1 MFKNLLAWTD
11 DFLSLVYP
19 RLCMACGNSLFL
31 NEDILCTRCLLQL
44 PQTGFHRQAHDN
56 QVVRSFWGRVPVEGG
71 AARYFFRKS
80 APVQRLLHNLKY
92 NHAPEIGILVGR
104 IYGRELM
111 ESEIFR
117 SVDVVVPIPLHPDKE
132 KKRGYNQAAMFA
144 RGLAQGMGRP
154 VDEKTLY
161 RAVFTETQTRKS
173 RLRRWENVRSVFAL
187 RDTTSLQGKHIL
199 LVDDVITTG
208 ATMEACILKLLEIPG
223 TRVSV
228 AAIATA
234 GRVV

>member
-1 MFKNLLAWTD
+1 MKGNLLAVVD
-11 DFLSLVYP
+11 DFLSLIYP

-31 NEDILCTRCLLQL
+31 NEDILCTRCLVQL
-44 PQTGFHRQAHDN
+44 PQTRFHLNPKDN
-56 QVVRSFWGRVPVEGG
+56 LVVRSFWGRVPVEGG

-92 NHAPEIGILVGR
+92 NHAPEIGVFVGR
-104 IYGRELM
+104 IYGRELL
-111 ESEIFR
+111 ESEVFR
-117 SVDVVVPIPLHPDKE
+117 SVDIIIPIPLHPDKE
-132 KKRGYNQAAMFA
+132 RKRGYNQATMFA
-144 RGLAQGMGRP
+144 RGLSQAMGKP
-154 VDEKTLY
+154 LDVTSLY
-161 RAVFTETQTRKS
+161 RPVFTETQTRKS
-173 RLRRWENVRSVFAL
+173 RLRRWENVKSVFAL
-187 RDTTSLQGKHIL
+187 RDSVRLGGKHIL

-208 ATMEACILKLLEIPG
+208 ATMEACINKLLEVPG

>member
-11 DFLSLVYP
+11 DFLSLIYP

>member
-1 MFKNLLAWTD
+1 MFKKLLAWTD
-11 DFLSLVYP
+11 DFLSLIYP
-19 RLCMACGNSLFL
+19 RLCMACGSSLFL
-31 NEDILCTRCLLQL
+31 NEDILCTRCLFQL
-44 PQTGFHRQAHDN
+44 PHTGFHRQAHDN
-56 QVVRSFWGRVPVEGG
+56 QVVRSFWGRVPIEGG

-80 APVQRLLHNLKY
+80 GPVQQLLHNLKY

-104 IYGRELM
+104 IYGRELL
-111 ESEIFR
+111 ESDIFR
-117 SVDVVVPIPLHPDKE
+117 SVDVIVPIPLHPDKE

-144 RGLAQGMGRP
+144 RGLGQGMGRP
-154 VDEKTLY
+154 VDDKTLY
-161 RAVFTETQTRKS
+161 RAVYTETQTRKS
-173 RLRRWENVRSVFAL
+173 RLRRWENVKSVFAL

>member
-1 MFKNLLAWTD
+1 MTGNLLALVD
-11 DFLSLVYP
+11 DFLSLIYP

-31 NEDILCTRCLLQL
+31 NEDILCTRCLVQL
-44 PQTGFHRQAHDN
+44 PQTGFHLIPKDN
-56 QVVRSFWGRVPVEGG
+56 QVIRSFWGRVPVEGG

-92 NHAPEIGILVGR
+92 NHAPEIGVFVGR
-104 IYGRELM
+104 IYGRELLQ
-111 ESEIFR
+111 SEVFG
-117 SVDVVVPIPLHPDKE
+117 SVDVIIPIPLHPDKE
-132 KKRGYNQAAMFA
+132 RKRGYNQATMFA
-144 RGLAQGMGRP
+144 RGLSQSMAKP
-154 VDEKTLY
+154 LDETSLY
-161 RAVFTETQTRKS
+161 RSVFTETQTRKS
-173 RLRRWENVRSVFAL
+173 RLRRWENVKSVFAL
-187 RDTTSLQGKHIL
+187 RDSARLEGKHIL

-208 ATMEACILKLLEIPG
+208 ATMEACINKLLEVPG

>member
-1 MFKNLLAWTD
+1 MLSKVIEYAD
-11 DFLSLVYP
+11 DFLSLIYP
-19 RLCMACGNSLFL
+19 RLCQACGNTLYL
-31 NEDILCTRCLLQL
+31 NEEIICNRCLLYL
-44 PQTGFHRQAHDN
+44 PQTGFHLNPKDN

-92 NHAPEIGILVGR
+92 GHAPEIGIFIGR
-104 IYGRELM
+104 IYGRELL
-111 ESEIFR
+111 ESDTFR
-117 SVDVVVPIPLHPDKE
+117 EVDIIIPIPLHPDKE

-144 RGLAQGMGRP
+144 RGLAQSMNKP
-154 VDEKTLY
+154 VDETTLY

-173 RLRRWENVRSVFAL
+173 RLKRWENVKSVFAL
-187 RDTTSLQGKHIL
+187 REAKRLEGNHIL

-208 ATMEACILKLLEIPG
+208 STMEACINLLLEVTE

-234 GRVV
+234 GRIV

>member
-1 MFKNLLAWTD
+1 MFRSLLAWTD
-11 DFLSLVYP
+11 DFLSLIYP
-19 RLCMACGNSLFL
+19 RLCMACGSSLFL
-31 NEDILCTRCLLQL
+31 NEDILCTRCLVHL
-44 PQTGFHRQAHDN
+44 PQTGFHLQANDN
-56 QVVRSFWGRVPVEGG
+56 MVVRSFWGRVPVEGG

-111 ESEIFR
+111 ESEVFG

-173 RLRRWENVRSVFAL
+173 RLKRWENVKSVFAL
-187 RDTTSLQGKHIL
+187 RDITSLQGKHIL